1 MGGSRWQSYS
11 YVPLGALPHE
21 CVARLKADPARKP
34 IATAA
39 NTQPVRCRRANLRKP
54 VNASLRSRSSMY
66 DAVASSRSA
75 VPVARLS
82 IASEPWRPVVR
93 TEEAAAWSAPPVS
106 SRASSNLL
114 PADRTN
120 SSIDSLASLPSS
132 DAVSV
137 TVFKVVKMFLQ
148 SLGWFACACPNR
160 KCRARLS
167 PLRPTGGQAG
177 RQRAKTAKT
186 A

>member
-1 MGGSRWQSYS
+1 
-11 YVPLGALPHE
+11 
-21 CVARLKADPARKP
+21 
-34 IATAA
+34 
-39 NTQPVRCRRANLRKP
+39 
-54 VNASLRSRSSMY
+54 MY

-106 SRASSNLL
+106 SRASSSFL

-132 DAVSV
+132 DADSV

-148 SLGWFACACPNR
+148 SSGMVCLCM
-160 KCRARLS
+160 
-167 PLRPTGGQAG
+167 LRQEKVKHVCLHSDLQADKAEFRGGTGGG
-177 RQRAKTAKT
+177 
-186 A
+186 